1 MSQQPL
7 PSQDEINSQV
17 TAALAEDLGGNA
29 DASADITANL
39 IPASQ
44 QATATIITNV
54 NGSMWHGRASPSQ
67 HRQESRRSLVRRVC

>member
-44 QATATIITNV
+44 QATATIIT
-54 NGSMWHGRASPSQ
+54 
-67 HRQESRRSLVRRVC
+67 RSIVENDYTEEHVRRETCITLCE